1 MENTSTFDDSIL
13 ATEELRVAVFFH
25 VRIQDRRLKR
35 GWVKGM
41 LSPSGVKKFEELNSG
56 LRRLRSV
63 VVAHNADHTIFKERY
78 CLNDAVRSKLK
89 LRGGTVLA
97 CQLKVISRR
106 EGILALHLSV
116 QQYELP
122 RSVEVLRLLGRHHVK
137 QFLDPMGLE
146 IAPNPQP
153 VALTIVQSNGD
164 SPIEPQFSAS
174 GNTISLESRT
184 FVDHFQSFHLQTVE
198 LGMLLSTQIALLRN
212 AERDLLK
219 KMWPWNSLTRT
230 RKQLWEWCIQ
240 EPPSNKYGK
249 LVYEMVWN
257 DLDLH
262 NRTRKI
268 LDALESRATAFSN
281 IYLIALTLLSAAT
294 AAVALYN
301 SL

>member
-1 MENTSTFDDSIL
+1 MQHTVTFDSSESIS
-13 ATEELRVAVFFH
+13 EELRAAVFLH
-25 VRIQDRRLKR
+25 VRIQDGAFKR

-41 LSPSGVKKFEELNSG
+41 LSPSGAKKFEELNGG
-56 LRRLRSV
+56 LRRMRSV
-63 VVAHNADHTIFKERY
+63 MVAHNASHSALKRRY
-78 CLNDAVRSKLK
+78 SLEESVRSTLK
-89 LRGGTVLA
+89 LRGATVLA
-97 CQLKVISRR
+97 SQLKMIKRR
-106 EGILALHLSV
+106 EGILALQLSID
-116 QQYELP
+116 QPELP
-122 RSVEVLRLLGRHHVK
+122 RSVETLRLLGRRDVA

-146 IAPNPQP
+146 IASNPQP
-153 VALTIVQSNGD
+153 VALTIRQCESD
-164 SPIEPQFSAS
+164 SPNEPQFNAS
-174 GNTISLESRT
+174 SNTIRLESRT
-184 FVDHFQSFHLQTVE
+184 FKDHFLPFHMQTVE
-198 LGMLLSTQIALLRN
+198 LGLLLSTQVALLRN
-212 AERDLLK
+212 AERDLQK
-219 KMWPWNSLTRT
+219 RMWPWNSLTKT